1 MNLTCP
7 AAGGTGGAY
16 HHHSE
21 MNIVVHWQTQ
31 AHIRTLNPKT

>member
-7 AAGGTGGAY
+7 GGDTRGAY

-31 AHIRTLNPKT
+31 VHILYPKP

>member
-7 AAGGTGGAY
+7 AGGSRTY

-21 MNIVVHWQTQ
+21 MNIVVHWQKQ
-31 AHIRTLNPKT
+31 AHILYLNPKP